1 MQKIDRLIQL
11 NQKLDG
17 IVQFEQN
24 GDDKFKTGVALAGGA
39 GLGFTG
45 LKAYQ
50 GIKKKQA
57 GMLPSG
63 PQLELPGLE
72 TKATFGQAARSYAK
86 DIPSIAR
93 GRASQ
98 GWSAV
103 SRLFGKLR
111 AAV

>member
-1 MQKIDRLIQL
+1 MQKLDRLIQL
-11 NQKLDG
+11 NQSLDG
-17 IVQFEQN
+17 IIEFRDDDDTL
-24 GDDKFKTGVALAGGA
+24 GDAARWGGGA
-39 GLGFTG
+39 AIGVGG
-45 LKAYQ
+45 LKLYQ

-93 GRASQ
+93 GRAGQ

-103 SRLFGKLR
+103 KSLFGKLR